1 MRIRRI
7 LAPTDFSTI
16 SLAAVDYALG
26 LARDIGAELAL
37 LYVEDTA
44 SALPAEL
51 VSSATGTRVMEQAHR
66 AAQHQLKLLAGQV
79 RKPGLKV
86 HALILAGPAATRIV
100 EAASKLRA
108 DWIVMGTH
116 GRTGMARAY
125 LGSIAERVVRQATCP
140 VLMVPSRKAPARRA
154 RR

>member
-16 SLAAVDYALG
+16 SLAAVDYAAS
-26 LARDIGAELAL
+26 LARAVGAELAL

-44 SALPAEL
+44 YALPAEL
-51 VSSATGTRVMEQAHR
+51 VSSATGTRVMEEAHR
-66 AAQHQLKLLAGQV
+66 AAQHQLTLLAGRL

-86 HALILAGPAATRIV
+86 HTLVLTGLAATRIV
-100 EAASKLRA
+100 GAASKLRA

-116 GRTGMARAY
+116 GRTGIARAF
-125 LGSIAERVVRQATCP
+125 LGSIAERVVQQATCP
-140 VLMVPSRKAPARRA
+140 VLMVPSHKAPARRA